1 MKCAGARP
9 AAAAGLIVLV
19 AFGIAGCGPPP
30 IASAKASPIPSSATQ
45 ASPDFSPNPTALEP
59 NDCTA
64 APAITGAKVHSP
76 VLSAT
81 VRLPAGWA
89 ENPADEGQQGLEA
102 GFDVISGSGG
112 PNGLNISGDLMPSTW
127 TMNPHD
133 TVDWMISQPG
143 SATVVAKGD
152 CKIAGGK
159 AAYFLSTIS
168 VSVFPGITKGGA
180 GYSLIIAHGQSLVY
194 VVVLLPA
201 VNDPGMSDVK
211 SILGSWQWDHS

>member
-1 MKCAGARP
+1 MKGARP
-9 AAAAGLIVLV
+9 RPAVVASLIVLV

-30 IASAKASPIPSSATQ
+30 PSSAKAPPVSPSARQ
-45 ASPDFSPNPTALEP
+45 ASPAVTPNPTALEP

-64 APAITGAKVHSP
+64 AAAVMGTKVHSP
-76 VLSAT
+76 ALSAT
-81 VRLPAGWA
+81 VTLPAGWA

-102 GFDVISGSGG
+102 GFDVISGSGPDG
-112 PNGLNISGDLMPSTW
+112 VNISGDLMPSTW

-143 SATVVAKGD
+143 SGTVVAKGD

-159 AAYFLSTIS
+159 AAYFLSTMS

-180 GYSLIIAHGQSLVY
+180 GYSLIIAHNQSLVY

-211 SILGSWQWDHS
+211 SILGSWQWDPA